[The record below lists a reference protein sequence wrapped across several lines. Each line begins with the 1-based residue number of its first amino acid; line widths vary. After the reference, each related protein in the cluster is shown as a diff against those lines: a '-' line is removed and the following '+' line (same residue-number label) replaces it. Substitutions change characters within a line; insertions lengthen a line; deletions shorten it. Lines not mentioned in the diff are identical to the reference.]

1 MSECSKAYKLF
12 DPLTKRI
19 VTNQDVVF
27 DEENTWDW
35 NRQQPIQTIF
45 DIDSKRKPTPVAIMH
60 NNSSEAHT
68 TTNEIL
74 PATRCNSSISSS
86 YLRKVCFDG
95 RL

>member
-74 PATRCNSSISSS
+74 PATIEATDAIAQSLHRI
-86 YLRKVCFDG
+86 
-95 RL
+95 